1 MLTTN
6 STGVPTVVTASSTLG
21 RIRSKS
27 LRSMVFDEQK
37 RFFTA
42 AVLNQGK
49 GVGLDP
55 RAITFV
61 YEYNARMYVNMGSL
75 IKKEQII

>member
-1 MLTTN
+1 
-6 STGVPTVVTASSTLG
+6 
-21 RIRSKS
+21 
-27 LRSMVFDEQK
+27 MVFDEQK

-75 IKKEQII
+75 IKKEHLTHTSAFFDSSSRTLPTGRMSFQLFYFS

>member
-1 MLTTN
+1 
-6 STGVPTVVTASSTLG
+6 
-21 RIRSKS
+21 
-27 LRSMVFDEQK
+27 MVFDEQK
-37 RFFTA
+37 RFFTT

-49 GVGLDP
+49 GVVLDP

-75 IKKEQII
+75 IKKEQIIYNTQAPFFDSSSRTLPTGRMSFQLSYFS

>member
-1 MLTTN
+1 M
-6 STGVPTVVTASSTLG
+6 
-21 RIRSKS
+21 
-27 LRSMVFDEQK
+27 RSMVFDEQK

-55 RAITFV
+55 KASTFV